1 MVLAML
7 QCSVV
12 GKWTGG
18 AVGAGNGKRG
28 LNPEVLEPAALAS
41 SHASFAISLTDRS
54 TEWQASWGFFGRGLR
69 MGECGEAGNLS
80 PAAPHSPKLEGSPI

>member
-7 QCSVV
+7 QCSMV

-28 LNPEVLEPAALAS
+28 LNPEVSGASVFSLPVCCPKSAL
-41 SHASFAISLTDRS
+41 R
-54 TEWQASWGFFGRGLR
+54 EWTLWYGGF
-69 MGECGEAGNLS
+69 
-80 PAAPHSPKLEGSPI
+80 